1 MRARSMPHS
10 HNQSSGG
17 IHTTSKD
24 YRDCK
29 NYKEEVYSSGVVLLI
44 NLLPEMTKLQQKGL
58 FDDLDESKDGMFDD
72 VTDRK
77 GGMFDNLEDSK
88 NGLFSGVG
96 DKGSS

>member
-1 MRARSMPHS
+1 MVF
-10 HNQSSGG
+10 
-17 IHTTSKD
+17 I
-24 YRDCK
+24 
-29 NYKEEVYSSGVVLLI
+29 I

-88 NGLFSGVG
+88 NGLFSGVE
-96 DKGSS
+96 DKGSARNVSLNITVLRFENRKERWRNDARYSGQV